1 MPNIFRRYDII
12 VAVLLFILAIPSQ
25 YYEWLAPIKEVV
37 TSYRQEKRM
46 DYHAKIGKLAST
58 DVFMVNTDEH
68 FFKKYKSFPLRRTD
82 IGKLALNL
90 RKLGAKVVAIDNL
103 MDFPSSYNE
112 DPVLADDLRQAG
124 NTLLVN
130 QGVVRNGQMVAI
142 SHPTEMLD
150 QASASGYTNITSAS
164 NWTTSLYRLTLH
176 PEAIGMKGG
185 WPFSVAAAAM
195 YLGVEPKLEKGKLIL
210 GDLVVPLDTGNNIYI
225 DFPALVKGDSHLYQE
240 RGISADEYL
249 VDLDTMDPRDVE
261 DLAYNVN
268 GKLVIIGDT
277 SEVSHD
283 WFDTPVGNVYGVEII
298 ADTIASILAG
308 GPLQVVSPTLQLI
321 APITGLI
328 VVLIAGFFLRTP
340 IQRGILGLAF
350 IAGFF
355 VLTTQLYVHN
365 GLIVPMSSVT
375 LAAFLSFLLIEFR
388 HYMVERNQKK
398 MISKTFGQY
407 IPAEL
412 VEEMNKSG
420 QEVSVGGESREMT
433 VLFSDVRGFTTISEG
448 LSPNELT
455 QLMNAFL
462 SPMTRVIQVHRGT
475 IDKYMGDAIMAFWG
489 APLTD
494 PDHARHAVQAGLSMV
509 RTMNELADE
518 FVAKGW
524 KPLKIGIGLNTG
536 TMNVGNM
543 GSDFRLAYTVLGDAV
558 NLGSRIESLT
568 KQYGVDVMV
577 SEFTLA
583 AVPGLIARSID
594 LVRVKGKDTPVGLFE
609 PLGFEGEVAPETLE
623 RLARHNAALAF
634 YKAQNWAQAREIF
647 QALSN
652 EEPNR
657 MIYKLYLDRIGNFEE
672 HSPGPDWDGVYTH
685 KEK

>member
-1 MPNIFRRYDII
+1 MPNFLRRYDII
-12 VAVLLFILAIPSQ
+12 VAVLLFIAAVPAQ
-25 YYEWLAPIKEVV
+25 VYEWMAPIEEQ
-37 TSYRQEKRM
+37 TISLRQQSRM
-46 DYHAKIGKLAST
+46 DHHAKIGKLAST
-58 DVFMVNTDEH
+58 DIFMVNTDEH
-68 FFKKYKSFPLRRTD
+68 FFQKYQSFPLRRTD
-82 IGKLALNL
+82 IGKLASNL
-90 RKLGAKVVAIDNL
+90 RRLGAKVVAIDIL

-112 DPVLADDLRQAG
+112 DPALAQDLKSAG
-124 NTLLVN
+124 STLLVN
-130 QGVVRNGQMVAI
+130 QGVVKDRRLVSIN
-142 SHPTEMLD
+142 HPTKLLD
-150 QASASGYTNITSAS
+150 EASASGYTNITSAS
-164 NWTTSLYRLTLH
+164 SWTTSLYRLTLH
-176 PEAIGMKGG
+176 PEATGMAGG

-195 YLGVEPKLEKGKLIL
+195 YLGVEPKMENGKLIL
-210 GDLVVPLDTGNNIYI
+210 GDLTVPLDAGNNIYI
-225 DFPALVKGDSHLYQE
+225 DFPALVKGNSHLAQE
-240 RGISADEYL
+240 RGISAAEYL
-249 VDLDTMDPRDVE
+249 VDLDVMDPRDVD
-261 DLAYNVN
+261 DLAYNVE

-308 GPLQVVSPTLQLI
+308 GPLQVVSLQAQLI
-321 APITGLI
+321 APVLGLI
-328 VVLIAGFFLRTP
+328 VVLISALFLRSP
-340 IQRGILGLAF
+340 MQRGLLGLTF
-350 IAGFF
+350 LIGFG
-355 VLTTQLYVHN
+355 VSATQLYVHK
-365 GLIVPMSSVT
+365 GLIVPMTPV
-375 LAAFLSFLLIEFR
+375 LAATVMGALLIEFH
-388 HYMVERNQKK
+388 HYMVERAQKK

-420 QEVSVGGESREMT
+420 QQVSVGGESREMT

-448 LSPNELT
+448 LSPNALT

-462 SPMTRVIQVHRGT
+462 SPMTRVIQTHRGT

-494 PDHARHAVQAGLSMV
+494 PDHARHAVQAGLAMV
-509 RTMNELADE
+509 TTMNELADD
-518 FVAKGW
+518 FVARGW

-568 KQYGVDVMV
+568 KQYGVDVMI

-583 AVPGLIARSID
+583 AVPGLLARTID
-594 LVRVKGKDTPVGLFE
+594 LVRVKGKDEPVGLFE
-609 PLGFEGEVAPETLE
+609 PIGFEGEVPPQTVE
-623 RLARHNAALAF
+623 RLARHAAAVAA
-634 YKAQNWAQAREIF
+634 YRAQNWPTAKSDF
-647 QALSN
+647 QALAA

-657 MIYKLYLDRIGNFEE
+657 LIYKIYLDRIANFEE
-672 HSPGPDWDGVYTH
+672 HSPGPEWDGVYTH